1 MVTSY
6 GGPTKASIAARERE
20 AKAVAREADIE
31 RVAAL
36 EEALV
41 SVHKATFP
49 EAQRAILLPIE
60 EVDPA
65 PIQAELEVST
75 GIPRLVEAT
84 GGGEVAPVAADPEP
98 VDRYELM
105 REHRKR
111 ARVGVPFWQ
120 IRDQVVAARAAD
132 AEAESAAVLAQKQR
146 LQKQRQEQARLDRLW
161 EQLRQ
166 ARMRVAEELELKVAA
181 EKDRLAAA
189 RAAEQARKD
198 QEWERLNAND
208 PNVTL
213 GVLEQAFA
221 DNEAPAAAIDCDG
234 PRTTVVMQFVEPNAI
249 VPERKPARTP
259 TGKPTLKKR
268 TKTEI
273 NALYLQAL
281 GSNVLATVKEA
292 FAVAPGT
299 NVIQVL
305 VVRRET
311 DKKHAGQLAV
321 IYVGEFDRGS
331 YASASGARDP
341 SRAIAMASEA
351 ALNLKGKTEA
361 VSPIDL
367 ADRGDLALV
376 LAQVEDG
383 LQS

>member
-1 MVTSY
+1 
-6 GGPTKASIAARERE
+6 
-20 AKAVAREADIE
+20 
-31 RVAAL
+31 
-36 EEALV
+36 LV
-41 SVHKATFP
+41 SVHKASFP
-49 EAQRAILLPIE
+49 EAQRAVLPPIE

-65 PIQAELEVST
+65 PIQAELEVSAAV
-75 GIPRLVEAT
+75 PELVEAT
-84 GGGEVAPVAADPEP
+84 GGGEVAPVAADPES

-111 ARVGVPFWQ
+111 ARVGIPFWR
-120 IRDQVVAARAAD
+120 IRDRIDAARVAD
-132 AEAESAAVLAQKQR
+132 AEAESAAALEHRQR
-146 LQKQRQEQARLDRLW
+146 FEKQRQEQARLDGLW
-161 EQLRQ
+161 QQLGQ
-166 ARMRVAEELELKVAA
+166 ARARVSEELELKVAA
-181 EKDRLAAA
+181 EKDRLVAA
-189 RAAEQARKD
+189 RAAEQASMD

-208 PNVTL
+208 PNITL

-234 PRTTVVMQFVEPNAI
+234 PRTTVVMQFVEPDAI

-273 NALYLQAL
+273 NALYLKAL

-299 NVIQVL
+299 DVIQML
-305 VVRRET
+305 VFRRET
-311 DKKHAGQLAV
+311 DKKHAGQLAA

-341 SRAIAMASEA
+341 SKALTMVSEA
-351 ALNLKGKTEA
+351 DINLKGKTEV

-376 LAQVEDG
+376 LDQVEDG